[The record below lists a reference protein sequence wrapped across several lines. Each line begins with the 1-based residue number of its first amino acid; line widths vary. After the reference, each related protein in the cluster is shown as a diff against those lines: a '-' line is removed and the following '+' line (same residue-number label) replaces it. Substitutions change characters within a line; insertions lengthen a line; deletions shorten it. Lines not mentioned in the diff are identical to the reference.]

1 MMQAGIQTSDDIEL
15 LALAMGLFGG
25 LALFLYGMDKMSDAL
40 KAVAGDRM
48 RQILARL
55 TSNRFMG
62 VITGAF
68 TTAVIQSSSVTTV
81 LVVGFITAGLM
92 TVAQSIGVIMGA
104 NIGTTITAQIIA
116 FKVTH
121 FSLAMVAVG
130 FAMMFFAKR
139 DRTRHHGAG
148 IMGLGL
154 VFLGMSVMGDAMRP
168 LRSYQP
174 FLQWMLEMEV
184 PWVGILA
191 GALFTALVQS
201 SSATTGVVIVMASQ
215 GLIALPAG
223 IAVCLGANIGTC
235 VSAVLAAVGKPRE
248 AMRAAGVHVLFN
260 IAGVALWYA
269 FIHELA
275 GVATWISP
283 SGADVPEADR
293 LGAVTPRQ
301 IANAH
306 SVFNVANT
314 LIFVGFVPVF
324 GRLIQF
330 LVPDRPMAEEA
341 VVRAKYLDDD
351 LMETPFL
358 ALDRARLELL
368 HLGELVQAMLADV
381 LPAMLHGTREQ
392 LLEVRRRDDRVDQL
406 YGQIV
411 TYLGKTSKETL
422 TEAETKELIKLME
435 AANGL
440 ESIGDVIE
448 TNLVGLGLQRIENGM
463 SISPQTQELIT
474 RFHGVV
480 LASVESAMTCVT
492 QMNERAAQHVVA
504 MKRQISDMLEEAAEH
519 GARRLVAAE
528 PQRLPA
534 YAIETDMLSNL
545 QRVYYYAKRIART
558 VLPSGLPP
566 AADS

>member
-1 MMQAGIQTSDDIEL
+1 MQTGIEATNDIEL
-15 LALAMGLFGG
+15 LSLGMGLFGG
-25 LALFLYGMDKMSDAL
+25 LALFLYGMDKMADAL

-55 TSNRFMG
+55 TTNRFMG
-62 VITGAF
+62 VITGAL

-92 TVAQSIGVIMGA
+92 SVAQSIGVIMGA
-104 NIGTTITAQIIA
+104 NIGTTITAQIVA
-116 FKVTH
+116 FKVTQ

-130 FAMMFFAKR
+130 FAMLFFAKR
-139 DRTRHHGAG
+139 ERTRHHGAG

-168 LRSYQP
+168 LRTYEP
-174 FLQWMLEMEV
+174 FLAWMVSMEV

-191 GALFTALVQS
+191 GALFTGLVQS

-235 VSAVLAAVGKPRE
+235 VSAILAAVGKPRE

-269 FIHELA
+269 FIDDLA
-275 GVATWISP
+275 GVATWMSP
-283 SGADVPEADR
+283 TGADVPAADR

-314 LIFVGFVPVF
+314 LVFIGFVPVF
-324 GRLIQF
+324 ARLIQF
-330 LVPDRPMAEEA
+330 LVPDRPMAAEA
-341 VVRAKYLDDD
+341 VVRAKYLDVD
-351 LMETPFL
+351 LIETPFL

-368 HLGELVQAMLADV
+368 HLGNLVQEMLTDV
-381 LPAMLHGTREQ
+381 LPAMMNGTREQ
-392 LLEVRRRDDRVDQL
+392 LVEVRRRDDRVDQL

-422 TEAETKELIKLME
+422 TEAETRELIKLME

-448 TNLVGLGLQRIENGM
+448 TNLVGLGLRRIENGM
-463 SISPQTQELIT
+463 TISPQTQELIT
-474 RFHGVV
+474 RFHTVV
-480 LASVESAMTCVT
+480 RASVESGMTAVT
-492 QMNERAAQHVVA
+492 QMNERAAQHVVS
-504 MKRQISDMLEEAAEH
+504 MKEQINALLEEAAEH
-519 GARRLVAAE
+519 GARRLVASE

-534 YAIETDMLSNL
+534 YAVETDMLSNL
-545 QRVYYYAKRIART
+545 QRVYYFAKRMART
-558 VLPSGLPP
+558 VVPSGLSPSRE
-566 AADS
+566 A